1 MLSREREVGQVP
13 RRRPLPLHESRDTVP
28 ALRPWRAPGAR
39 PRHLP
44 FGRRQR
50 AGAREDGAAPVS
62 RTEAAG
68 AATPAAFIS
77 AGRTALP
84 RMSPTHRTSQSCA
97 SLRLFPCRAFEL
109 DRPQLGHSL
118 LATVRATLLTSA
130 TEICRRDESM
140 IVRWES
146 PFGPLQVRPRSPL
159 GRFRSDPG
167 PQPASHTESRQ
178 PSPYPELCVKAA
190 LLVSAAA
197 ARGLP
202 WE

>member
-1 MLSREREVGQVP
+1 MGFLQPLRDKKRPLRNAKMLSREREVGQVP

-97 SLRLFPCRAFEL
+97 TLRLCPCRAFEL
-109 DRPQLGHSL
+109 DR
-118 LATVRATLLTSA
+118 LAAQ
-130 TEICRRDESM
+130 C
-140 IVRWES
+140 
-146 PFGPLQVRPRSPL
+146 
-159 GRFRSDPG
+159 
-167 PQPASHTESRQ
+167 HTPHCPPPKFAEETNR
-178 PSPYPELCVKAA
+178 
-190 LLVSAAA
+190 
-197 ARGLP
+197 
-202 WE
+202 

>member
-1 MLSREREVGQVP
+1 MTLGQRTCSRRGTTAHMGFLQPLRDKKRPLRNAKMLSREREVGQVP

-97 SLRLFPCRAFEL
+97 SLRLCPCRAFEL
-109 DRPQLGHSL
+109 DRPQLP
-118 LATVRATLLTSA
+118 A
-130 TEICRRDESM
+130 
-140 IVRWES
+140 
-146 PFGPLQVRPRSPL
+146 
-159 GRFRSDPG
+159 G
-167 PQPASHTESRQ
+167 PQCHTPHCPPPKFAEETNR
-178 PSPYPELCVKAA
+178 
-190 LLVSAAA
+190 
-197 ARGLP
+197 
-202 WE
+202 